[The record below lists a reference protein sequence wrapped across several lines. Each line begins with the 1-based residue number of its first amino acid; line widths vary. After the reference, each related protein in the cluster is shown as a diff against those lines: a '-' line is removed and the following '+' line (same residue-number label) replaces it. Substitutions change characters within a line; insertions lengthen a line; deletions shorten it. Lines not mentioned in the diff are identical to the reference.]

1 LQNLLQIKIDDF
13 AEWASVSFE
22 HFQRKHYADA
32 LTNMRKAGEAACK
45 LIVIYKYTQKIAEE
59 KIANKSLRELME
71 LLIDD
76 ALAPRKAIHWFEALQ
91 IHGNTATHDNRI
103 TEEQAQFGTLAL
115 KMLVHWMFEEH
126 LKIAI
131 PSRLKNLLSE
141 EKQIEPDTEKEKL
154 RQELTLIKKEKG
166 ALERKVQQSA
176 QDVDRL
182 QNQFGEILKRM
193 EEMKQAGQ
201 KTSELEKELAQ
212 AKSEME
218 HIRETALSNDK
229 KEIPIKRRN
238 TKRYVFIGASVIF
251 IFAIIFFTNQYWK
264 NNHPSAV
271 PTETASPSDSSTIL
285 ILPFAVLQDNP
296 NVVVK
301 FEDNIKRSIIQQS
314 LALRIPVRVL
324 FQPQLHNP
332 PQTYEDAF
340 KEGEKSKA
348 IVVFYG
354 DIYEFADSTQVNAR
368 WLLVSKENPLKG
380 ETGVKS
386 FSSLS
391 DAKASTLQ
399 QEITCIVNLA
409 LSADKIGYAK
419 FSDALSIL
427 YKTIPISNFEKE
439 SYYDLVGSCHYYLK
453 NYSAAKKEVAKLIR
467 AMPDTAYGYA
477 FMANIMKETREYDS
491 ARIYYEKSLA
501 LDPSNV
507 NTLYNYADMLA
518 RPDIKKYDQAQR
530 LLLQALHYDTTNAF
544 FLRAL
549 GDIAGY
555 KNDFSKAVSYYQK
568 SLSNNPKD
576 NAAKKNMANIFAF
589 QFHKAQDAVALLE
602 EVVKSDSTD
611 ARALFILGNIYST
624 EIHNTEKAD
633 YYFKKSKKY
642 NTVEDA
648 GTYFGLG
655 ITAYDKK
662 DYKTAEENYLKAYR
676 LDSNNYELCNSIA
689 QLYLDKRNFT
699 QAKRYLLHAQKID
712 SLGWL
717 TNFNLGTWYAGA
729 DKQADYKKAAYY
741 FEKVLQTNPYDAAT
755 LELLSNMKV
764 NEGKTAEAKKLLLHL
779 LEFAS
784 ENYIGNK
791 LLGTIY
797 IRETEYVK
805 AKPLIEKAIKAN
817 PADYESYS
825 FLAVCLMR
833 LSNNTDVQN
842 ALQYASKSVSLEP
855 NCADCQYRL
864 AEIYANGRIWMK
876 AKEHYEIAIA
886 LSPSLKNEEMEKA
899 LAQHN

>member
-1 LQNLLQIKIDDF
+1 
-13 AEWASVSFE
+13 
-22 HFQRKHYADA
+22 
-32 LTNMRKAGEAACK
+32 MRKAGEAACK
-45 LIVIYKYTQKIAEE
+45 LIVIYKHPQKLAEE
-59 KIANKSLRELME
+59 KIAGKSLRELME

-76 ALAPRKAIHWFEALQ
+76 GLAPRKAIHWFEALQ
-91 IHGNTATHDNRI
+91 IHGNIATHDNRI
-103 TEEQAQFGTLAL
+103 AEDQAQFGTLAL
-115 KMLVHWMFEEH
+115 KMLVNWMFDEY
-126 LKIAI
+126 LQIAI

-141 EKQIEPDTEKEKL
+141 EKHIESDTEKEKL
-154 RQELTLIKKEKG
+154 KQEIVRLKKEKG
-166 ALERKVQQSA
+166 ALDRKVQQSA
-176 QDVDRL
+176 DDVQRL
-182 QNQFGEILKRM
+182 QNQFGEILNRM

-218 HIRETALSNDK
+218 HIRNTASVADK
-229 KEIPIKRRN
+229 KEIPDNRKSTR
-238 TKRYVFIGASVIF
+238 RYVFIGASLIF
-251 IFAIIFFTNQYWK
+251 LFGIIFGANHYWK
-264 NNHPSAV
+264 NNQDTVVATEAPS
-271 PTETASPSDSSTIL
+271 SPDSSTIL

-296 NVVVK
+296 NVVIK
-301 FEDNIKRSIIQQS
+301 FEDNVKRSIIEQS
-314 LALRIPVRVL
+314 QALKIPVRVL

-354 DIYEFADSTQVNAR
+354 DIYKFADSTQVNAR

-386 FSSLS
+386 FSSMS

-399 QEITCIVNLA
+399 KEITCIVNLA

-427 YKTIPISNFEKE
+427 YKTTPISDFEKK
-439 SYYDLVGSCHYYLK
+439 SYYDLLGSCHYYLK

-491 ARIYYEKSLA
+491 ARIYYEKSLSLEPA
-501 LDPSNV
+501 NV

-518 RPDIKKYDQAQR
+518 RSDLKKYDQAER
-530 LLLQALHYDTTNAF
+530 LLQQALHYDTTNAF

-549 GDIAGY
+549 GDICGY
-555 KNDFSKAVSYYQK
+555 KNKFSEAIAYYQK
-568 SLSNNPKD
+568 SLSINPHD
-576 NAAKKNMANIFAF
+576 NAAKKNLANVFAF
-589 QFHKAQDAVALLE
+589 QFHKAQDAIALLE
-602 EVVKSDSTD
+602 EVLKSDSTD

-624 EIHNTEKAD
+624 EMINTEKAD

-655 ITAYDKK
+655 LTAYDKK

-689 QLYLDKRNFT
+689 QLYLDKRNFPE
-699 QAKRYLLHAQKID
+699 AKRYLLHAQKID

-729 DKQADYKKAAYY
+729 DKQADLKKAAYY
-741 FEKVLQTNPYDAAT
+741 FEKVLQTNPYDATT
-755 LELLSNMKV
+755 LEMLSNIDV

-779 LEFAS
+779 LEFAP

-805 AKPLIEKAIKAN
+805 AKPMIEKVIKVK
-817 PADYESYS
+817 PDDYEAYS

-833 LSNNTDVQN
+833 LSNNTDIQN

-864 AEIYANGRIWMK
+864 AEIYANGHSWMK
-876 AKEHYEIAIA
+876 AKEHYENAIA
-886 LSPSLKNEEMEKA
+886 LNPSLKNDEMEKA
-899 LAQHN
+899 LTQHN